1 MNHEL
6 TVQSVHIKTTIFTPP
21 ARLINC
27 KELCCAF
34 GFAYKQAGLPCP
46 SFVEETDIEP
56 CIRKCLDDIDGK
68 DVDEKVIEIIS
79 NYILKPGEVINE
91 DALIILK
98 MGFEQ
103 GK

>member
-6 TVQSVHIKTTIFTPP
+6 TVQAVHIKTTIFTPP

-46 SFVEETDIEP
+46 SFEEGDIKS
-56 CIRKCLDDIDGK
+56 CIKKCLNDIDGK
-68 DVDEKVIEIIS
+68 DVDEKVVEIIS
-79 NYILKPGEVINE
+79 GYILKPDETINE

-98 MGFEQ
+98 MGYEQ

>member
-6 TVQSVHIKTTIFTPP
+6 TVQAVHIKTTVFTPP

-34 GFAYKQAGLPCP
+34 GFAYKQAGLSCP
-46 SFVEETDIEP
+46 SFTEGMDMKPCIQQCLTDIE
-56 CIRKCLDDIDGK
+56 GK
-68 DVDEKVIEIIS
+68 DVDEKVVDIIS
-79 NYILKPGEVINE
+79 NYILKPDEVVNE

-98 MGFEQ
+98 MGYEA
-103 GK
+103 GA